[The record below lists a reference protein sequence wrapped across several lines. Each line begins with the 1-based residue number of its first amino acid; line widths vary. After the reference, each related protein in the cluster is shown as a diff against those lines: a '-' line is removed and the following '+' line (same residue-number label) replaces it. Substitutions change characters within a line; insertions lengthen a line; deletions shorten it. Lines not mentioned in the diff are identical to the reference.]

1 MKIHLVGIGGAG
13 QSALAHLY
21 LERGDSVTGSDAA
34 ASPLIEALRQEG
46 AQISIGQQAANLGA
60 PDLVVVSTAI
70 REDNPELAAARQRG
84 LKVVRRGRAAAD
96 ICAGHRTVAI
106 AGTHGKTTT
115 TTMAAAAL
123 AHLDPLVLSGGRLP
137 GSIFNS
143 RPGRG
148 RVAIVEADE
157 SDRSFLEL
165 QPEVG
170 VVTNIEADHLDRYKD
185 LAEIER
191 AFEMFA
197 ARVSSTVV
205 ACTDDAGARRLLAVA
220 PGDVLGYGFESA
232 DVQADEY
239 FADSGGCAF
248 RVDTPW
254 GRADVRLPVPGR
266 HNARNALGAI
276 GAGLAL
282 GVDLATMVGALAEI
296 ALPGRRLELVVEAG
310 GARVYDDYGHHPT
323 EVMATLNAARELGR
337 GPLVCIFQPH
347 MYTRLR
353 AFMAD
358 FASALAEADEV
369 ILVPVYAARDEPI
382 PGVDSD
388 ALAAAVRRAG
398 PGTPVTVVGSVDEL
412 PEVVLE
418 RLVPGA
424 VVIFMGAG
432 DINSASA
439 RLAVLAKQD
448 LPMASSS

>member
-1 MKIHLVGIGGAG
+1 MKVHLVGIGGAG

-21 LERGDSVTGSDAA
+21 LERGDSVSGSDAA
-34 ASPLIEALRQEG
+34 DSPVLGALRQQG
-46 AQISIGQQAANLGA
+46 ARVTVGQAAANLGD

-70 REDNPELAAARQRG
+70 KEDNPELQAARDRG
-84 LKVVRRGRAAAD
+84 LRVVRRGRAAAD
-96 ICAGHRTVAI
+96 ICAGHRTVAV

-148 RVAIVEADE
+148 PVAIVEADE

-165 QPEVG
+165 TPEVG
-170 VVTNIEADHLDRYKD
+170 IVTNIEADHLDRYRN

-191 AFEMFA
+191 AFELFA

-205 ACTDDAGARRLLAVA
+205 AGIDDDGARRLLTVA
-220 PGDVLGYGFESA
+220 PGDVLSYGFDAA

-239 FADSGGCAF
+239 FADSGGCSF
-248 RVDTPW
+248 RLHTPW
-254 GRADVRLPVPGR
+254 GRSAVRLPVPGR

-282 GVDLATMVGALAEI
+282 GQPLQPMVAALETVT
-296 ALPGRRLELVVEAG
+296 LPGRRLELVLESA

-323 EVMATLNAARELGR
+323 EVAATLAAARELGQ
-337 GPLVCIFQPH
+337 GPLVCLFQPH

-353 AFMAD
+353 AFLRE
-358 FASALAEADEV
+358 FAEALGSADEV
-369 ILVPVYAARDEPI
+369 ILAPVYAARDEPI
-382 PGVDSD
+382 PGIDSN
-388 ALAAAVRRAG
+388 ALAAELGRVK
-398 PGTPVTVVGSVDEL
+398 PGLPVTVVGSIEEL
-412 PEVVLE
+412 PELARE
-418 RLVPGA
+418 RLRPGA
-424 VVIFMGAG
+424 VLIFMGAG
-432 DINSASA
+432 DINLASA
-439 RLAVLAKQD
+439 RLAGMVG
-448 LPMASSS
+448 S